1 MTTVLTEA
9 EAIAAEADRI
19 AATGE
24 SEPAAAR
31 YPVNEAMI
39 RHWTDAMGDRNPVY
53 SDPAVA
59 ASVHGGPVAPP
70 AMHQVWT
77 MPGLHRPPE
86 LTSPFSEML
95 AVLDRYGYTSVIA
108 TNSDQTYGRYL
119 RLGEVVTTSVRL
131 DGVRGPKRTGMGEG
145 YFVTARF
152 TWRVG
157 AETVGEMLF
166 RVLKFRPP
174 ERAAPATPYPLKPMI
189 SQDTAFFWDGLRAG
203 ELRIQRCG
211 GCGALR
217 HPPGPMCPRCQS
229 LDLGHVVAGGGGEVY
244 SYVVHHHPPV
254 PGKDA
259 PFVVAVVALDE
270 GVRMVGNILGE
281 PDAVQVGARV
291 HVEFERVDDDL
302 VLPSWRLR

>member
-24 SEPAAAR
+24 SAPAAAR

-53 SDPAVA
+53 SDPDVA
-59 ASVHGGPVAPP
+59 TSVHGGPVAPP
-70 AMHQVWT
+70 AMLQVWT

-108 TNSDQTYGRYL
+108 TNSDQTYRRYL
-119 RLGEVVTTSVRL
+119 RPGEVVTTSVRL
-131 DGVRGPKRTGMGEG
+131 DGVKGPKRTGMGEG

-174 ERAAPATPYPLKPMI
+174 ERVAPATPYPLKPAI

-229 LDLGHVVAGGGGEVY
+229 LERGHVVAGGGGEIY

-291 HVEFERVDDDL
+291 HVEFERVDDEL